1 VYAKNDIALMLKSMT
16 ILNEGLKAGN
26 SMMLV
31 PNSITEELEGK
42 DVFGLQ
48 ALAKM
53 QKKERDE
60 NNGADD
66 EGR

>member
-1 VYAKNDIALMLKSMT
+1 
-16 ILNEGLKAGN
+16 
-26 SMMLV
+26 MMLV